1 MAAIYCQLGE
11 KEKAFELLA
20 KGFERR
26 SLWMAHIKMEPRF
39 DPCRDDKRF
48 TEFLRKVYES
58 YDGLDRDDF
67 GLLGDHLS
75 DSYLQGFL
83 ELTGFA
89 DAFEGECLEAG
100 FDAFAVVGNKRIG
113 HA

>member
-1 MAAIYCQLGE
+1 MRETIERTPDNNARPPQMAAIYCQLGE

-58 YDGLDRDDF
+58 
-67 GLLGDHLS
+67 
-75 DSYLQGFL
+75 
-83 ELTGFA
+83 
-89 DAFEGECLEAG
+89 
-100 FDAFAVVGNKRIG
+100 
-113 HA
+113 